1 MKKIYTLVL
10 MALLL
15 WLNKVDAGAVSF
27 PDINVSFETT
37 DESVIV
43 DGVPGNSADGLVE
56 YMVEGYLNY
65 QSERIETFCYGPN
78 VVPYDVPD
86 KMAYI
91 FNWSGDAEF
100 LLPCTGEYQFTAYVT
115 AIYKDP
121 QGKMVE
127 EKGPKTTISITLH
140 KKDES
145 TNWGPGLP
153 NTTVESYDLGQ
164 IKGKD
169 KAIRIEEETYTWT
182 IKGQEIVNVPGK
194 NISLKITENP
204 ESFDET
210 GVSDFFGETIALKM
224 NIEHSGEFGF
234 SAVLDYKIG
243 AEYIGKYANLFYVA
257 GGGAFEYIDGS
268 LVGDDGVASFVMTH
282 ASDYVVAIT
291 DVEYTGQELNVK
303 EEIPTEEATEPESE
317 AAEET
322 TETSV
327 TEVSTETTATEI
339 IQATVS
345 IGSSILLVVGG
356 AVLIALV
363 MGVVLAIK
371 KKK

>member
-43 DGVPGNSADGLVE
+43 DGVLGNSADGLVE

-100 LLPCTGEYQFTAYVT
+100 LLPCTGEYQFTA
-115 AIYKDP
+115 
-121 QGKMVE
+121 
-127 EKGPKTTISITLH
+127 
-140 KKDES
+140 
-145 TNWGPGLP
+145 WGPGLP

-322 TETSV
+322 TETLTSEETTETSTSEDTTETSV

-339 IQATVS
+339 TQATVS
-345 IGSSILLVVGG
+345 ICSSILLVVGG

>member
-27 PDINVSFETT
+27 PSINVSFETT

-100 LLPCTGEYQFTAYVT
+100 LLPCTGEYQFTA
-115 AIYKDP
+115 
-121 QGKMVE
+121 
-127 EKGPKTTISITLH
+127 
-140 KKDES
+140 
-145 TNWGPGLP
+145 WGPGLP

-194 NISLKITENP
+194 NISLKIAENP

-268 LVGDDGVASFVMTH
+268 LVGDDGVASFVMIH

-303 EEIPTEEATEPESE
+303 EEIVTTEEPTVEPEKVENVSSE
-317 AAEET
+317 QNTESVASEEKTESVTNEKT

-327 TEVSTETTATEI
+327 TESSTETTATEI
-339 IQATVS
+339 TQATVS